1 MLRQA
6 TRVLIAFLV
15 ALGLAMPA
23 GAIAMPMP
31 GTTMSMG
38 TAKAIDRPC
47 QHCPQP
53 HQPGSASPDK
63 MPTCQ
68 ALACISASAVLP
80 SPMLLPGRML
90 LGTAYVSAVPARLAG
105 AAPAPDPFPPRPIVL
120 L

>member
-1 MLRQA
+1 MLRRA
-6 TRVLIAFLV
+6 IRVLIAFLV

-23 GAIAMPMP
+23 GVSAMPMP
-31 GTTMSMG
+31 GTMMSMG
-38 TAKAIDRPC
+38 MAKAVDQAC

-53 HQPGSASPDK
+53 HHPGSTSPDK
-63 MPTCQ
+63 MPACQ

-90 LGTAYVSAVPARLAG
+90 LGTAYVSTVPARLAG
-105 AAPAPDPFPPRPIVL
+105 AEPAPDPFPPRSIVL